1 MYSGCRRSASI
12 LQDGKLK
19 KEWAVSGF
27 LLFWAESCLLSVCV
41 GISILVLPPIDIDAH
56 AENSMSSQTRIISV
70 KLRNFSAPRHRSLTC
85 WYVHMCI
92 CSEWKTSCCVLQLFH
107 CPVEKSPVFCY
118 IQYIEMSF
126 PKSMPSEHQTC
137 CLVIFWVVFRVYNT
151 VKWLFKVVK
160 KDY

>member
-27 LLFWAESCLLSVCV
+27 LLFWAESCLSVCE

-85 WYVHMCI
+85 WYVQ
-92 CSEWKTSCCVLQLFH
+92 SERR
-107 CPVEKSPVFCY
+107 PVVFCSCFIGLWKSHRCFVIY
-118 IQYIEMSF
+118 SILRCPF
-126 PKSMPSEHQTC
+126 PKACPQSVKLVASSYFGLFSESIQHC
-137 CLVIFWVVFRVYNT
+137 NDCL
-151 VKWLFKVVK
+151 KL
-160 KDY
+160 